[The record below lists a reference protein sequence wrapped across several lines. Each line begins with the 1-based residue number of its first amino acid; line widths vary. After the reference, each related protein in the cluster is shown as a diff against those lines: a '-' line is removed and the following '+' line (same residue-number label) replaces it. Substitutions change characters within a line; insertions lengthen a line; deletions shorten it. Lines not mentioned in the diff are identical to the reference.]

1 MDKPKKESFEEA
13 GSDKNRGLLSEIFA
27 MLGQNKKYWLLPII
41 LVLIVIGVLLI
52 LGGTALA
59 PLIYPLF

>member
-1 MDKPKKESFEEA
+1 MDKPKKESFEDA
-13 GSDKNRGLLSEIFA
+13 GSDKSRGLISEILA

-41 LVLIVIGVLLI
+41 LVLLVIGVLLI

-59 PLIYPLF
+59 PFLYPF